1 METRFNRLFAAM
13 LAVGLAPAV
22 SAFDPLY
29 SEQWHLDNTGQTA
42 FAANPAVAGN
52 DLNTKL
58 TQAMGIAG
66 IGVKVAVIDSG
77 VQIDH
82 PDLAGN
88 VVTGSRNFVEDSLFP
103 SSYPVDTNGHGTAVA
118 GLISAVGNN
127 GEGGR
132 GVASRSSLV
141 GFNWL
146 ANQTLEGWLISHGMD
161 PATRDVRVFNQSY
174 GFSPINPIAF
184 DENDPQFKLEMD
196 VMQNVSETNAWGRG
210 ALFVKS
216 AGNGYRYFNTGRFFV
231 LPSDFFAGGGNQGL
245 PMHNSAQSYDNSS
258 YFNLVT
264 SALRADGTRASYS
277 SVGANVWV
285 AAPAGEYGQDF
296 PAMVTTDLMGC
307 EEGQNTSDGLG
318 INGLQGGTELDPN
331 CNYTSTMNG
340 TSSAAP
346 NTSGAIAAIMST
358 NHALSA
364 RDVRALLA
372 ETARVTDAEHPGVQ
386 LEFTNNK
393 GELVSYE
400 AISPWQ
406 KNAAGVNFHTFY
418 GFGAVDLD
426 EAMKRARMTNNVLPA
441 QIITP
446 WANNATEVSVPD
458 ASLAGGSSNIAI
470 TDDITVE
477 SVQVQLTLEHSRLP
491 DLAIELVSPSG
502 TRSVLQTPR
511 NGLVGQSLDPNIT
524 GYENQLMLSNQF
536 YGENAKGEWTL
547 RAIDTNGDEVFS
559 FITYFNSSAIY
570 DVPMANNAKQELS
583 KTGLCV
589 SLATK
594 ESIT

>member
-1 METRFNRLFAAM
+1 METRINRLFAAM
-13 LAVGLAPAV
+13 LAVGISPAV
-22 SAFDPLY
+22 SAYDPLY

-66 IGVKVAVIDSG
+66 VGVKVAVIDSG

-88 VVTGSRNFVEDSLFP
+88 VVTGSRNFVEDSPFP
-103 SSYPVDTNGHGTAVA
+103 ADYPVDANGHGTAVA

-127 GEGGR
+127 GEGVR
-132 GVASRSSLV
+132 GVASRSSLM

-146 ANQTLEGWLISHGMD
+146 ANQTLEGWLISHGAD
-161 PATRDVRVFNQSY
+161 ASTSDVRVFNQSY
-174 GFSPINPIAF
+174 GFSPITPIPF

-196 VMQNVSETNAWGRG
+196 VMKDVSESNAWGRG
-210 ALFVKS
+210 AVFVKS

-258 YFNLVT
+258 YYNLVT
-264 SALRADGTRASYS
+264 SALRADGKRASYS

-307 EEGQNTSDGLG
+307 EEGQNTSADLG
-318 INGLQGGTELDPN
+318 INGLHGGTEQDPS

-358 NHALSA
+358 NHALTA

-372 ETARVTDAEHPGVQ
+372 ETASVTDKDHPGVQ
-386 LEFTNNK
+386 LEFVNNQ

-418 GFGAVDLD
+418 GFGAVNLD

-446 WANNATEVSVPD
+446 WASNATEVSVPD
-458 ASLAGGSSNIAI
+458 ASLVGGSSAIAV

-477 SVQVQLTLEHSRLP
+477 SVQVKLTLEHSRLP

-511 NGLVGQSLDPNIT
+511 NGLVGQSLDPNVT
-524 GYENQLMLSNQF
+524 GYENQLLLSNQF
-536 YGENAKGEWTL
+536 YGEDAKGEWTL

-559 FITYFNSSAIY
+559 FIAYFNSSAIY
-570 DVPMANNAKQELS
+570 DVPMANNAKPGVIKNWS
-583 KTGLCV
+583 MRIFGH
-589 SLATK
+589 
-594 ESIT
+594 

>member
-1 METRFNRLFAAM
+1 METRINRLFAAM
-13 LAVGLAPAV
+13 LAVGISPAV
-22 SAFDPLY
+22 SAYDPLY
-29 SEQWHLDNTGQTA
+29 SEQWHLNNTGQTA

-52 DLNTKL
+52 DLNTNL

-66 IGVKVAVIDSG
+66 VGVKVAVIDSG

-88 VVTGSRNFVEDSLFP
+88 VVTGSRNFVEDSSFP
-103 SSYPVDTNGHGTAVA
+103 ADYPVDANGHGTAVA

-127 GEGGR
+127 GEGVR
-132 GVASRSSLV
+132 GVASRSSLM

-146 ANQTLEGWLISHGMD
+146 ANQTLEGWLISHGAD
-161 PATRDVRVFNQSY
+161 ASTSDVRVFNQSY
-174 GFSPINPIAF
+174 GFSPLTPIPF

-196 VMQNVSETNAWGRG
+196 VMKDVSESNAWGRG
-210 ALFVKS
+210 AIFVKS
-216 AGNGYRYFNTGRFFV
+216 AGNGYHYFNTGRFFV
-231 LPSDFFAGGGNQGL
+231 LPGDFFAGGGNKGL
-245 PMHNSAQSYDNSS
+245 PMHNSQQSYDNAS
-258 YFNLVT
+258 YYNLVT

-277 SVGANVWV
+277 SVGTNVWV

-307 EEGQNTSDGLG
+307 EEGQNTSADLG
-318 INGLQGGTELDPN
+318 INGLHGGTEQDPN

-372 ETARVTDAEHPGVQ
+372 ETASVTDKDHPGVA
-386 LEFTNNK
+386 LEFVNNQ
-393 GELVSYE
+393 GEVVSYE

-406 KNAAGVNFHTFY
+406 KNAAGVDFHSFY
-418 GFGAVDLD
+418 GFGAVNLD

-441 QIITP
+441 QVITP
-446 WANNATEVSVPD
+446 WANNSTEVSVPD
-458 ASLAGGSSNIAI
+458 ASLTGGSSAIAI
-470 TDDITVE
+470 TEDLTVE
-477 SVQVQLTLEHSRLP
+477 SVQVKLTLEHSRLP
-491 DLAIELVSPSG
+491 DLAIELISPAG

-511 NGLVGQSLDPNIT
+511 NGLVGQSLDPT
-524 GYENQLMLSNQF
+524 VAGYENQLMLSNQF

-559 FITYFNSSAIY
+559 FIAYFNSSAIY
-570 DVPMANNAKQELS
+570 DVPMANNAQPGVIKNWS
-583 KTGLCV
+583 MRIFGH
-589 SLATK
+589 
-594 ESIT
+594 

>member
-1 METRFNRLFAAM
+1 METRINRLFAAM
-13 LAVGLAPAV
+13 LAVGISPAV
-22 SAFDPLY
+22 SAYDPLY

-66 IGVKVAVIDSG
+66 VGVKVAVIDSG

-88 VVTGSRNFVEDSLFP
+88 VVTGSRNFVEDSPFP
-103 SSYPVDTNGHGTAVA
+103 ADYPVDANGHGTAVA

-127 GEGGR
+127 GEGVR
-132 GVASRSSLV
+132 GVASRSSLM

-146 ANQTLEGWLISHGMD
+146 ANQTLEGWLISHGAD
-161 PATRDVRVFNQSY
+161 ASTSDVRVFNQSY
-174 GFSPINPIAF
+174 GFSPITPIPF

-196 VMQNVSETNAWGRG
+196 VMKDVSESNAWGRG
-210 ALFVKS
+210 AVFVKS

-258 YFNLVT
+258 YYNLVT

-307 EEGQNTSDGLG
+307 EEGQNTSADLG
-318 INGLQGGTELDPN
+318 INGLHGGTEQDPS

-358 NHALSA
+358 NHALTA

-372 ETARVTDAEHPGVQ
+372 ETASVTDKDHPGVQ
-386 LEFTNNK
+386 LEFVNNQ

-418 GFGAVDLD
+418 GFGAVNLD

-446 WANNATEVSVPD
+446 WASNATEVSVPD
-458 ASLAGGSSNIAI
+458 ASLVGGSSAIAV

-477 SVQVQLTLEHSRLP
+477 SVQVKLTLEHSRLP
-491 DLAIELVSPSG
+491 DLAIELISPSG

-511 NGLVGQSLDPNIT
+511 NGLVGQSLDPNVT
-524 GYENQLMLSNQF
+524 GYENQLLLSNQF
-536 YGENAKGEWTL
+536 YGEDAKGEWTL

-559 FITYFNSSAIY
+559 FIAYFNSSAIY
-570 DVPMANNAKQELS
+570 DVPMANNAKPGVIKNWS
-583 KTGLCV
+583 MRIFGH
-589 SLATK
+589 
-594 ESIT
+594 

>member
-161 PATRDVRVFNQSY
+161 PSTRDVRVFNQSY

-318 INGLQGGTELDPN
+318 INGLHGGTELDPN

-364 RDVRALLA
+364 RDIRALLA

-426 EAMKRARMTNNVLPA
+426 EAMKHARMTNNVLPA

-477 SVQVQLTLEHSRLP
+477 SVQVKLTLEHSRLP

-559 FITYFNSSAIY
+559 FIAYFNSSAIY
-570 DVPMANNAKQELS
+570 DVPMANNAKPGVIKNWS
-583 KTGLCV
+583 MRIFGH
-589 SLATK
+589 
-594 ESIT
+594 

>member
-1 METRFNRLFAAM
+1 METRINRLFAAM
-13 LAVGLAPAV
+13 LAVGISPAV
-22 SAFDPLY
+22 SAYDPLY

-66 IGVKVAVIDSG
+66 VGVKVAVIDSG

-88 VVTGSRNFVEDSLFP
+88 VVTGSRNFVEDSPFP
-103 SSYPVDTNGHGTAVA
+103 ADYPVDANGHGTAVA

-127 GEGGR
+127 GEGVR
-132 GVASRSSLV
+132 GVASRSSLM

-146 ANQTLEGWLISHGMD
+146 ANQTLEGWLISHGAD
-161 PATRDVRVFNQSY
+161 ASTSDVRVFNQSY
-174 GFSPINPIAF
+174 GFSPIAPIPF

-196 VMQNVSETNAWGRG
+196 VMKDVSESNAWGRG
-210 ALFVKS
+210 AVFVKS

-258 YFNLVT
+258 YYNLVT

-307 EEGQNTSDGLG
+307 EEGQNTSADLG
-318 INGLQGGTELDPN
+318 INGLHGGTEQDPS

-358 NHALSA
+358 NHALTA

-372 ETARVTDAEHPGVQ
+372 ETASVTDKDHPGVQ
-386 LEFTNNK
+386 LEFVNNQ

-406 KNAAGVNFHTFY
+406 KNAAGVDFHTFY
-418 GFGAVDLD
+418 GFGAVNLD

-446 WANNATEVSVPD
+446 WASNATEVSVPD
-458 ASLAGGSSNIAI
+458 ASLVGGSSAIAV

-477 SVQVQLTLEHSRLP
+477 SVQVKLTLEHSRLP
-491 DLAIELVSPSG
+491 DLAIELISPSG

-511 NGLVGQSLDPNIT
+511 NGLVGQSLDPNVT
-524 GYENQLMLSNQF
+524 GYENQLLLSNQF
-536 YGENAKGEWTL
+536 YGEDAKGEWTL

-559 FITYFNSSAIY
+559 FIAYFNSSAIY
-570 DVPMANNAKQELS
+570 DVPMANNAKPGVIKNWS
-583 KTGLCV
+583 MRIFGH
-589 SLATK
+589 
-594 ESIT
+594 

>member
-1 METRFNRLFAAM
+1 METRINRLFAAM
-13 LAVGLAPAV
+13 LAVGISPAV
-22 SAFDPLY
+22 SAYDPLY
-29 SEQWHLDNTGQTA
+29 SEQWHLNNTGQTA

-52 DLNTKL
+52 DLNTNL

-66 IGVKVAVIDSG
+66 VGVKVAVIDSG

-88 VVTGSRNFVEDSLFP
+88 VVTGSRNFVEDSSFP
-103 SSYPVDTNGHGTAVA
+103 ADYPVDANGHGTAVA

-127 GEGGR
+127 GEGVR
-132 GVASRSSLV
+132 GVASRSSLM

-146 ANQTLEGWLISHGMD
+146 ANQTLEGWLISHGAD
-161 PATRDVRVFNQSY
+161 ASTSDVRVFNQSY
-174 GFSPINPIAF
+174 GFSPLTPIPF

-196 VMQNVSETNAWGRG
+196 VMKDVSESNAWGRG
-210 ALFVKS
+210 AVFVKS

-231 LPSDFFAGGGNQGL
+231 LPGDFFAGGGNKGL
-245 PMHNSAQSYDNSS
+245 PMHNSQQSYDNAS
-258 YFNLVT
+258 YYNLVT

-277 SVGANVWV
+277 SVGTNVWV

-307 EEGQNTSDGLG
+307 EEGQNTSADLG
-318 INGLQGGTELDPN
+318 INGLHGGTEQDPN

-372 ETARVTDAEHPGVQ
+372 ETASVTDKDHPGVA
-386 LEFTNNK
+386 LEFVNNQ
-393 GELVSYE
+393 GEVVSYE

-406 KNAAGVNFHTFY
+406 KNAAGVDFHSFY
-418 GFGAVDLD
+418 GFGAVNLD

-441 QIITP
+441 QVITP

-458 ASLAGGSSNIAI
+458 ASLTGGSSAVAI
-470 TDDITVE
+470 TEDLTVE
-477 SVQVQLTLEHSRLP
+477 SVQVKLTLEHSRLP
-491 DLAIELVSPSG
+491 DLAIELISPAG

-511 NGLVGQSLDPNIT
+511 NGLVGQSLDPT
-524 GYENQLMLSNQF
+524 VAGYENQLMLSNQF

-559 FITYFNSSAIY
+559 FIAYFNSSAIY
-570 DVPMANNAKQELS
+570 DVPMANNAQPGVIKNWS
-583 KTGLCV
+583 MRIFGH
-589 SLATK
+589 
-594 ESIT
+594 

>member
-1 METRFNRLFAAM
+1 METRINRLFAAM
-13 LAVGLAPAV
+13 LAVGISPAV
-22 SAFDPLY
+22 SAYDPLY
-29 SEQWHLDNTGQTA
+29 SEQWHLNNTGQTA

-66 IGVKVAVIDSG
+66 VGVKVAVIDSG

-88 VVTGSRNFVEDSLFP
+88 VVTGSRNFVEDSSFP
-103 SSYPVDTNGHGTAVA
+103 ADYPVDANGHGTAVA

-127 GEGGR
+127 GEGVR
-132 GVASRSSLV
+132 GVASRSSLM

-146 ANQTLEGWLISHGMD
+146 ANQTLEGWLISHGAD
-161 PATRDVRVFNQSY
+161 ASTSDVRVFNQSY
-174 GFSPINPIAF
+174 GFSPLTPIPF
-184 DENDPQFKLEMD
+184 DESDPQFKLEID
-196 VMQNVSETNAWGRG
+196 VMKDVSESNAWGRG
-210 ALFVKS
+210 AVFVKS

-231 LPSDFFAGGGNQGL
+231 LPGDFFAGGGNKGL
-245 PMHNSAQSYDNSS
+245 PMHNSQQSYDNAS
-258 YFNLVT
+258 YYNLVT

-277 SVGANVWV
+277 SVGTNVWV

-307 EEGQNTSDGLG
+307 EEGQNTSADLG
-318 INGLQGGTELDPN
+318 INGLHGGTEQDPN

-372 ETARVTDAEHPGVQ
+372 ETASVTDKDHPGVA
-386 LEFTNNK
+386 LEFVNNQ
-393 GELVSYE
+393 GEVVSYE

-406 KNAAGVNFHTFY
+406 KNAAGVDFHSFY
-418 GFGAVDLD
+418 GFGAVNLD

-441 QIITP
+441 QVITP

-458 ASLAGGSSNIAI
+458 ASLTGGSSAIAI
-470 TDDITVE
+470 TEDVTVE
-477 SVQVQLTLEHSRLP
+477 SVQVKLTLEHSRLP
-491 DLAIELVSPSG
+491 DLAIELISPSG

-511 NGLVGQSLDPNIT
+511 NGLVGQSLDPT
-524 GYENQLMLSNQF
+524 VAGYENQLMLSNQF

-559 FITYFNSSAIY
+559 FIAYFNSSAIY
-570 DVPMANNAKQELS
+570 DVPMANNAQPGVIKNWS
-583 KTGLCV
+583 MRIFGH
-589 SLATK
+589 
-594 ESIT
+594 

>member
-264 SALRADGTRASYS
+264 SALRAEGTRASVS
-277 SVGANVWV
+277 SVGATVWV
-285 AAPAGEYGQDF
+285 AATAGEYGQDL

-318 INGLQGGTELDPN
+318 INGLHGGTELDPN

-364 RDVRALLA
+364 RDIRALLA

-470 TDDITVE
+470 TDDITIE

-559 FITYFNSSAIY
+559 FIAYFNSSAIY
-570 DVPMANNAKQELS
+570 DVPMANNAKPGVIKNWS
-583 KTGLCV
+583 MRIFGH
-589 SLATK
+589 
-594 ESIT
+594 

>member
-88 VVTGSRNFVEDSLFP
+88 VVTGSRNFVQDSLFP

-161 PATRDVRVFNQSY
+161 PATRDVQVFNQSY

-318 INGLQGGTELDPN
+318 INGLHGGTELDPN

-372 ETARVTDAEHPGVQ
+372 ETARVTDAKHPGVQ
-386 LEFTNNK
+386 LEFTNDK

-559 FITYFNSSAIY
+559 FIAYFNSSAIY
-570 DVPMANNAKQELS
+570 DVPMANNAKPGVIKNWS
-583 KTGLCV
+583 MRIFGH
-589 SLATK
+589 
-594 ESIT
+594 

>member
-1 METRFNRLFAAM
+1 METRINRLFAAM
-13 LAVGLAPAV
+13 LAVGISPAV
-22 SAFDPLY
+22 SAYDPLY

-42 FAANPAVAGN
+42 FAANPAVEGN

-66 IGVKVAVIDSG
+66 VGVKVAVIDSG

-88 VVTGSRNFVEDSLFP
+88 VVTGSRNFVEDSPFP
-103 SSYPVDTNGHGTAVA
+103 ADYPVDANGHGTAVA

-127 GEGGR
+127 GEGVR
-132 GVASRSSLV
+132 GVASRSSLM

-146 ANQTLEGWLISHGMD
+146 ANQTLEGWLISHGAD
-161 PATRDVRVFNQSY
+161 ASTSDVRVFNQSY
-174 GFSPINPIAF
+174 GFSPITPIPF

-196 VMQNVSETNAWGRG
+196 VMKDVSESNAWGRG
-210 ALFVKS
+210 AVFVKS

-258 YFNLVT
+258 YYNLVT

-307 EEGQNTSDGLG
+307 EEGQNTSADLG
-318 INGLQGGTELDPN
+318 INGLHGGTEQDPS

-358 NHALSA
+358 NHALTA

-372 ETARVTDAEHPGVQ
+372 ETASVTDKDHSGVQ
-386 LEFTNNK
+386 LEFVNNQ

-406 KNAAGVNFHTFY
+406 KNAAGVDFHTFY
-418 GFGAVDLD
+418 GFGAVNLD

-446 WANNATEVSVPD
+446 WASNATEVSVPD
-458 ASLAGGSSNIAI
+458 ASLVGGSSAIAV

-477 SVQVQLTLEHSRLP
+477 SVQVKLTLEHSRLP
-491 DLAIELVSPSG
+491 DLAIELISPSG

-511 NGLVGQSLDPNIT
+511 NGLVGQSLDPNVT
-524 GYENQLMLSNQF
+524 GYENQLLLSNQF
-536 YGENAKGEWTL
+536 YGEDAKGEWTL

-559 FITYFNSSAIY
+559 FIAYFNSSAIY
-570 DVPMANNAKQELS
+570 DVPMANNAKPGVIKNWS
-583 KTGLCV
+583 MRIFGH
-589 SLATK
+589 
-594 ESIT
+594 

>member
-1 METRFNRLFAAM
+1 METRINRLFAAM
-13 LAVGLAPAV
+13 LAVGISPAV
-22 SAFDPLY
+22 SAYDPLY

-66 IGVKVAVIDSG
+66 VGVKVAVIDSG

-88 VVTGSRNFVEDSLFP
+88 VVTGSRNFVEDSPFP
-103 SSYPVDTNGHGTAVA
+103 ADYPVDANGHGTAVA

-127 GEGGR
+127 GEGVR
-132 GVASRSSLV
+132 GVASRSSLM

-146 ANQTLEGWLISHGMD
+146 ANQTLEGWLISHGAD
-161 PATRDVRVFNQSY
+161 ASTSDVRVFNQSY
-174 GFSPINPIAF
+174 GFSPIYPIPF

-196 VMQNVSETNAWGRG
+196 VMKDVSEGNAWGRG
-210 ALFVKS
+210 AVFVKS

-258 YFNLVT
+258 YYNLVT

-307 EEGQNTSDGLG
+307 EAGQNTSADLG
-318 INGLQGGTELDPN
+318 INGLHGGTEQDPS

-358 NHALSA
+358 NHALTA

-372 ETARVTDAEHPGVQ
+372 ETASVTDKDHPGVQ
-386 LEFTNNK
+386 LEFVNNQ

-406 KNAAGVNFHTFY
+406 KNAAGVDFHTFY
-418 GFGAVDLD
+418 GFGAVNLD

-446 WANNATEVSVPD
+446 WASNATEVSVPD
-458 ASLAGGSSNIAI
+458 ASLVGGSSAIAV

-477 SVQVQLTLEHSRLP
+477 SVQVKLTLEHSRLP

-511 NGLVGQSLDPNIT
+511 NGLVGQSLDPNVT
-524 GYENQLMLSNQF
+524 GYENQLLLSNQF
-536 YGENAKGEWTL
+536 YGEDAKGEWTL

-559 FITYFNSSAIY
+559 FIAYFNSSAIY
-570 DVPMANNAKQELS
+570 DVPMANNAKPGVIKNWS
-583 KTGLCV
+583 MRIFGH
-589 SLATK
+589 
-594 ESIT
+594 

>member
-1 METRFNRLFAAM
+1 METRINRLFAAM
-13 LAVGLAPAV
+13 LAVGISPAV
-22 SAFDPLY
+22 SAYDPLY
-29 SEQWHLDNTGQTA
+29 SEQWHLNNTGQTA

-52 DLNTKL
+52 DLNTNL

-66 IGVKVAVIDSG
+66 VGVKVAVIDSG

-88 VVTGSRNFVEDSLFP
+88 VVTGSRNFVEDSSFP
-103 SSYPVDTNGHGTAVA
+103 ADYPVDANGHGTAVA

-127 GEGGR
+127 GEGVR
-132 GVASRSSLV
+132 GVASRSSLM

-146 ANQTLEGWLISHGMD
+146 ANQTLEGWLISHGAD
-161 PATRDVRVFNQSY
+161 ASTSDVRVFNQSY
-174 GFSPINPIAF
+174 GFSPLTPIPF

-196 VMQNVSETNAWGRG
+196 VMKDVSESNAWGRG
-210 ALFVKS
+210 AVFVKS

-231 LPSDFFAGGGNQGL
+231 LPGDFFAGGGNKGL
-245 PMHNSAQSYDNSS
+245 PMHNSQQSYDNAS
-258 YFNLVT
+258 YYNLVT

-277 SVGANVWV
+277 SVGTNVWV

-307 EEGQNTSDGLG
+307 EEGQNTSADLG
-318 INGLQGGTELDPN
+318 INGLHGGTEQDPN

-372 ETARVTDAEHPGVQ
+372 ETASVTDKDHPGVA
-386 LEFTNNK
+386 LEFVNNQ
-393 GELVSYE
+393 GEVVSYE

-406 KNAAGVNFHTFY
+406 KNAAGVDFHSFY
-418 GFGAVDLD
+418 GFGAVNLD

-441 QIITP
+441 QVITP

-458 ASLAGGSSNIAI
+458 ASLTGGSSAIAI
-470 TDDITVE
+470 TEDLTVE
-477 SVQVQLTLEHSRLP
+477 SVQVKLTLEHSRLP
-491 DLAIELVSPSG
+491 DLAIELISPSG

-511 NGLVGQSLDPNIT
+511 NGLVGQSLDPT
-524 GYENQLMLSNQF
+524 VAGYENQLMLSNQF

-559 FITYFNSSAIY
+559 FIAYFNSSAIY
-570 DVPMANNAKQELS
+570 DVPMANNAQPGVIKNWS
-583 KTGLCV
+583 MRIFGH
-589 SLATK
+589 
-594 ESIT
+594 

>member
-1 METRFNRLFAAM
+1 METRINRLFAAM
-13 LAVGLAPAV
+13 LAVGISPAV
-22 SAFDPLY
+22 SAYDPLY

-66 IGVKVAVIDSG
+66 VGVKVAVIDSG

-88 VVTGSRNFVEDSLFP
+88 VVTGSRNFVEDSPFP
-103 SSYPVDTNGHGTAVA
+103 ADYPVDANGHGTAVA

-127 GEGGR
+127 GEGVR
-132 GVASRSSLV
+132 GVASRSSLM

-146 ANQTLEGWLISHGMD
+146 ANQTLEGWLISHGAD
-161 PATRDVRVFNQSY
+161 ASTSDVRVFNQSY
-174 GFSPINPIAF
+174 GFSPITPIPF

-196 VMQNVSETNAWGRG
+196 VMKDVSESNAWGRG
-210 ALFVKS
+210 AVFVKS

-258 YFNLVT
+258 YYNLVT

-307 EEGQNTSDGLG
+307 EEGQNTSADLG
-318 INGLQGGTELDPN
+318 INGLHGGTEQDPN

-358 NHALSA
+358 NHALTA

-372 ETARVTDAEHPGVQ
+372 ETASVTDKDHPGVQ
-386 LEFTNNK
+386 LQFVNNQ

-406 KNAAGVNFHTFY
+406 KNAAGVDFHTFY
-418 GFGAVDLD
+418 GFGAVNLD
-426 EAMKRARMTNNVLPA
+426 EAMQRARMTNNVLPA

-446 WANNATEVSVPD
+446 WASNATEVSVPD
-458 ASLAGGSSNIAI
+458 ASLVGGSSAIAV

-477 SVQVQLTLEHSRLP
+477 SVQVKLTLEHSRLP
-491 DLAIELVSPSG
+491 DLAIELISPSG

-511 NGLVGQSLDPNIT
+511 NGLVGQSLDPNVT
-524 GYENQLMLSNQF
+524 GYENQLLLSNQF
-536 YGENAKGEWTL
+536 YGEDAKGEWTL

-559 FITYFNSSAIY
+559 FIAYFNSSAIY
-570 DVPMANNAKQELS
+570 DVPMANNAKPGVIKNWS
-583 KTGLCV
+583 MRIFGH
-589 SLATK
+589 
-594 ESIT
+594 

>member
-1 METRFNRLFAAM
+1 METRINRLFAAM
-13 LAVGLAPAV
+13 LAVGISPAV
-22 SAFDPLY
+22 SAYDPLY

-66 IGVKVAVIDSG
+66 VGVKVAVIDSG

-88 VVTGSRNFVEDSLFP
+88 VVTGSRNFVEDSPFP
-103 SSYPVDTNGHGTAVA
+103 ADYPVDANGHGTAVA

-127 GEGGR
+127 GEGVR
-132 GVASRSSLV
+132 GVASRSSLM

-146 ANQTLEGWLISHGMD
+146 ANQTLEGWLISHGAD
-161 PATRDVRVFNQSY
+161 ASTSDVRVFNQSY
-174 GFSPINPIAF
+174 GFSPITPIPF

-196 VMQNVSETNAWGRG
+196 VMKDVSESNAWGRG
-210 ALFVKS
+210 AVFVKS

-231 LPSDFFAGGGNQGL
+231 LPNDFFAGGGNQGL

-258 YFNLVT
+258 YYNLVT

-307 EEGQNTSDGLG
+307 EEGQNTSADLG
-318 INGLQGGTELDPN
+318 INGLHGGTEQDPS

-358 NHALSA
+358 NHALTA

-372 ETARVTDAEHPGVQ
+372 ETASVTDKDHPGVQ
-386 LEFTNNK
+386 LEFVNNQ

-406 KNAAGVNFHTFY
+406 KNAAGVDFHTFY
-418 GFGAVDLD
+418 GFGAVNLD

-446 WANNATEVSVPD
+446 WASNATEVSVPD
-458 ASLAGGSSNIAI
+458 ASLVGGSSAIAV

-477 SVQVQLTLEHSRLP
+477 SVQVKLTLEHSRLP

-511 NGLVGQSLDPNIT
+511 NGLVGQSLDPNVT
-524 GYENQLMLSNQF
+524 GYENQLLLSNQF
-536 YGENAKGEWTL
+536 YGEDAKGEWTL

-559 FITYFNSSAIY
+559 FIAYFNSSAIY
-570 DVPMANNAKQELS
+570 DVPMANNAKPGVIKNWS
-583 KTGLCV
+583 MRIFGH
-589 SLATK
+589 
-594 ESIT
+594 

>member
-1 METRFNRLFAAM
+1 METRINRLFAAM
-13 LAVGLAPAV
+13 LAVGISPAV
-22 SAFDPLY
+22 SAYDPLY

-66 IGVKVAVIDSG
+66 VGVKVAVIDSG

-88 VVTGSRNFVEDSLFP
+88 VVTGSRNFVEDSPFP
-103 SSYPVDTNGHGTAVA
+103 ADYPVDANGHGTAVA

-127 GEGGR
+127 GEGVR
-132 GVASRSSLV
+132 GVASRSSLM

-146 ANQTLEGWLISHGMD
+146 ANQTLEGWLISHGAD
-161 PATRDVRVFNQSY
+161 ASTSDVRVFNQSY
-174 GFSPINPIAF
+174 GFSPITPIPF

-196 VMQNVSETNAWGRG
+196 VMKDVSESNAWGRG
-210 ALFVKS
+210 AVFVKS

-258 YFNLVT
+258 YYNLVT

-307 EEGQNTSDGLG
+307 EEGQNTSADLG
-318 INGLQGGTELDPN
+318 INGLHGGTEQDPS

-358 NHALSA
+358 NHALTA

-372 ETARVTDAEHPGVQ
+372 ETASVTDKDHPGVQ
-386 LEFTNNK
+386 LEFVNK
-393 GELVSYE
+393 QGELVSYE

-406 KNAAGVNFHTFY
+406 KNAAGVDFHTFY
-418 GFGAVDLD
+418 GFGAVNLD

-446 WANNATEVSVPD
+446 WASNATEVSVPD
-458 ASLAGGSSNIAI
+458 ASLVGGSSAIAV

-477 SVQVQLTLEHSRLP
+477 SVQVKLTLEHSRLP

-511 NGLVGQSLDPNIT
+511 NGLVGQSLDPNVT
-524 GYENQLMLSNQF
+524 GYENQLLLSNQF
-536 YGENAKGEWTL
+536 YGEDAKGEWTL

-559 FITYFNSSAIY
+559 FIAYFNSSAIY
-570 DVPMANNAKQELS
+570 DVPMANNAKPGVIKNWS
-583 KTGLCV
+583 MRIFGH
-589 SLATK
+589 
-594 ESIT
+594 

>member
-1 METRFNRLFAAM
+1 METRINRLFAAM
-13 LAVGLAPAV
+13 LAVGISPAV
-22 SAFDPLY
+22 SAYDPLY

-66 IGVKVAVIDSG
+66 VGVKVAVIDSG

-88 VVTGSRNFVEDSLFP
+88 VVTGSRNFVEDSPFP
-103 SSYPVDTNGHGTAVA
+103 ADYPVDANGHGTAVA

-127 GEGGR
+127 GEGVR
-132 GVASRSSLV
+132 GVASRSSLM

-146 ANQTLEGWLISHGMD
+146 ANQTLEGWLISHGAD
-161 PATRDVRVFNQSY
+161 ASTSDVRVFNQSY
-174 GFSPINPIAF
+174 GFSPITPIPF

-196 VMQNVSETNAWGRG
+196 VMKDVSESNAWGRG
-210 ALFVKS
+210 AVFVKS

-231 LPSDFFAGGGNQGL
+231 LPSDFFAGGSNQGL

-258 YFNLVT
+258 YYNLVT

-307 EEGQNTSDGLG
+307 EEGQNTSADLG
-318 INGLQGGTELDPN
+318 INGLHGGTEQDPS

-358 NHALSA
+358 NHALAA

-372 ETARVTDAEHPGVQ
+372 ETASVTDKDHPGVQ
-386 LEFTNNK
+386 LEFVNNQ

-406 KNAAGVNFHTFY
+406 KNAAGVDFHTFY
-418 GFGAVDLD
+418 GFGAVNLD

-446 WANNATEVSVPD
+446 WASNATEVSVPD
-458 ASLAGGSSNIAI
+458 ASLVGGSSAIAV

-477 SVQVQLTLEHSRLP
+477 SVQVKLTLEHSRLP
-491 DLAIELVSPSG
+491 DLAIELISPSG

-511 NGLVGQSLDPNIT
+511 NGLVGQSLDPNVT
-524 GYENQLMLSNQF
+524 GYENQLLLSNQF
-536 YGENAKGEWTL
+536 YGEDAKGEWTL

-559 FITYFNSSAIY
+559 FIAYFNSSAIY
-570 DVPMANNAKQELS
+570 DVPMANNAKPGVIKNWS
-583 KTGLCV
+583 MRIFGH
-589 SLATK
+589 
-594 ESIT
+594 

>member
-1 METRFNRLFAAM
+1 METRINRLFAAM
-13 LAVGLAPAV
+13 LAVGISPAV
-22 SAFDPLY
+22 SAYDPLY

-66 IGVKVAVIDSG
+66 VGVKVAVIDSG

-88 VVTGSRNFVEDSLFP
+88 VVTGSRNFVEDSPFP
-103 SSYPVDTNGHGTAVA
+103 ADYPVDANGHGTAVA

-127 GEGGR
+127 GEGVR
-132 GVASRSSLV
+132 GVASRSSLM

-146 ANQTLEGWLISHGMD
+146 ANQTLEGWLISHGAD
-161 PATRDVRVFNQSY
+161 ASTSDVRVFNQSY
-174 GFSPINPIAF
+174 GFSPITPIPF

-196 VMQNVSETNAWGRG
+196 VMKDVSESNAWGRG
-210 ALFVKS
+210 AVFVKS

-258 YFNLVT
+258 YYNLVT

-307 EEGQNTSDGLG
+307 EEGQNTSADLG
-318 INGLQGGTELDPN
+318 INGLHGGTEQDPS

-358 NHALSA
+358 NHALTA

-372 ETARVTDAEHPGVQ
+372 ETASVTDKDHPGVQ
-386 LEFTNNK
+386 LEFVNNQ

-406 KNAAGVNFHTFY
+406 KNAAGVDFHTFY
-418 GFGAVDLD
+418 GFGAVNLD

-446 WANNATEVSVPD
+446 WASNATEVSVPD
-458 ASLAGGSSNIAI
+458 ASLVGGSSAIAV

-477 SVQVQLTLEHSRLP
+477 SVQVKLTLEHSRLP

-511 NGLVGQSLDPNIT
+511 NGLVGQSLDPNVA
-524 GYENQLMLSNQF
+524 GYENQLLLSNQF
-536 YGENAKGEWTL
+536 YGEDAKGEWTL

-559 FITYFNSSAIY
+559 FIAYFNSSAIY
-570 DVPMANNAKQELS
+570 DVPMANNAKPGVIKNWS
-583 KTGLCV
+583 MRIFGH
-589 SLATK
+589 
-594 ESIT
+594 

>member
-1 METRFNRLFAAM
+1 METRINRLFAAM
-13 LAVGLAPAV
+13 LAVGLSPAV
-22 SAFDPLY
+22 SAYDPLY

-66 IGVKVAVIDSG
+66 VGVKVAVIDSG

-88 VVTGSRNFVEDSLFP
+88 VVTGSRNFVEGSSFP
-103 SSYPVDTNGHGTAVA
+103 ADYPVDTNGHGTAVA

-127 GEGGR
+127 GEGVR
-132 GVASRSSLV
+132 GVASRSSLM

-146 ANQTLEGWLISHGMD
+146 ANQTLEGWLISHGVD
-161 PATRDVRVFNQSY
+161 AATSDVRVFNQSY
-174 GFSPINPIAF
+174 GFSPINPIPF

-196 VMQNVSETNAWGRG
+196 VMKDVSEGNAWGRG
-210 ALFVKS
+210 AVFVKS

-231 LPSDFFAGGGNQGL
+231 LPSDFFAGGGNKGL
-245 PMHNSAQSYDNSS
+245 PMHNSAQSYDNAS
-258 YFNLVT
+258 YYNLVT

-296 PAMVTTDLMGC
+296 PAMVTTDLVGC
-307 EEGQNTSDGLG
+307 EEGQNTSADLG
-318 INGLQGGTELDPN
+318 INGLHGGTEQDPN

-358 NHALSA
+358 NHALTA

-372 ETARVTDAEHPGVQ
+372 ETASVTDKDHPGVQ
-386 LEFTNNK
+386 LEFVNSQ
-393 GELVSYE
+393 GDLVSYE

-406 KNAAGVNFHTFY
+406 KNAAGVDFHTFY
-418 GFGAVDLD
+418 GFGAVNLD

-441 QIITP
+441 QVITP
-446 WANNATEVSVPD
+446 WASNSTEVIVPD
-458 ASLAGGSSNIAI
+458 ANLAGGSSAIAV

-477 SVQVQLTLEHSRLP
+477 SVQVKLTLEHSRLP
-491 DLAIELVSPSG
+491 DLAIEMISPSG

-511 NGLVGQSLDPNIT
+511 NGLVGQSLDST
-524 GYENQLMLSNQF
+524 VAGYENQLMLSNQF

-559 FITYFNSSAIY
+559 FIAYFNSSAIY
-570 DVPMANNAKQELS
+570 DVPMANNAKPGVIKNWS
-583 KTGLCV
+583 MRIFGH
-589 SLATK
+589 
-594 ESIT
+594 

>member
-1 METRFNRLFAAM
+1 METRINRLFAAM
-13 LAVGLAPAV
+13 LAVGISPAV
-22 SAFDPLY
+22 SAYDPLY
-29 SEQWHLDNTGQTA
+29 SEQWHLNNTGQTA

-66 IGVKVAVIDSG
+66 VGVKVAVIDSG

-88 VVTGSRNFVEDSLFP
+88 VVTGSRNFVEDSSFP
-103 SSYPVDTNGHGTAVA
+103 ADYPVDANGHGTAVA

-127 GEGGR
+127 GEGVR
-132 GVASRSSLV
+132 GVASRSSLM

-146 ANQTLEGWLISHGMD
+146 ANQTLEGWLISHGAD
-161 PATRDVRVFNQSY
+161 ASTSDVRVFNQSY
-174 GFSPINPIAF
+174 GFSPLTPIPF
-184 DENDPQFKLEMD
+184 DENDPQFKLEID
-196 VMQNVSETNAWGRG
+196 VMKDVSESNAWGRG
-210 ALFVKS
+210 AVFVKS

-231 LPSDFFAGGGNQGL
+231 LPGDFFAGGGNKGL
-245 PMHNSAQSYDNSS
+245 PMHNSQQSYDNAS
-258 YFNLVT
+258 YYNLVT

-277 SVGANVWV
+277 SVGTNVWV

-307 EEGQNTSDGLG
+307 EEGQNTSADLG
-318 INGLQGGTELDPN
+318 INGLHGGTEQDPN

-364 RDVRALLA
+364 RDVRAILA
-372 ETARVTDAEHPGVQ
+372 ETASVTDKDHPGVA
-386 LEFTNNK
+386 LEFVNNQ
-393 GELVSYE
+393 GEVVSYE

-406 KNAAGVNFHTFY
+406 KNAAGVDFHSFY
-418 GFGAVDLD
+418 GFGAVNLD

-441 QIITP
+441 QVITP
-446 WANNATEVSVPD
+446 WANNTTEVSVPD
-458 ASLAGGSSNIAI
+458 ASLTGGSSAIAI
-470 TDDITVE
+470 TEDVTVE
-477 SVQVQLTLEHSRLP
+477 SVQVKLTLEHSRLP
-491 DLAIELVSPSG
+491 DLAIELISPSG

-511 NGLVGQSLDPNIT
+511 NGLVGQSLDPT
-524 GYENQLMLSNQF
+524 VAGYENQLMLSNQF

-559 FITYFNSSAIY
+559 FIAYFNSSAIY
-570 DVPMANNAKQELS
+570 DVPMANNAQPGVIKNWS
-583 KTGLCV
+583 MRIFGH
-589 SLATK
+589 
-594 ESIT
+594 

>member
-1 METRFNRLFAAM
+1 METRINRLFAAM
-13 LAVGLAPAV
+13 LAVGISPAV
-22 SAFDPLY
+22 SAYDPLY

-66 IGVKVAVIDSG
+66 VGVKVAVIDSG

-88 VVTGSRNFVEDSLFP
+88 VVTGSRNFVEDSPFP
-103 SSYPVDTNGHGTAVA
+103 ADYPVDANGHGTAVA

-127 GEGGR
+127 GEGVR
-132 GVASRSSLV
+132 GVASRSSLM

-146 ANQTLEGWLISHGMD
+146 ANQTLEGWLISHGAD
-161 PATRDVRVFNQSY
+161 ASTSDVRVFNQSY
-174 GFSPINPIAF
+174 GFSPITPIPF

-196 VMQNVSETNAWGRG
+196 VMKDVSESNAWGRG
-210 ALFVKS
+210 AVFVKS

-258 YFNLVT
+258 YYNLVT

-307 EEGQNTSDGLG
+307 EEGQNTSADLG
-318 INGLQGGTELDPN
+318 INGLHGGTEQDPS

-358 NHALSA
+358 NHALTA

-372 ETARVTDAEHPGVQ
+372 ETASVTDKDHPGVQ
-386 LEFTNNK
+386 LEFVNNQ
-393 GELVSYE
+393 GDLVSYE

-406 KNAAGVNFHTFY
+406 KNAAGVDFHTFY
-418 GFGAVDLD
+418 GFGAVNLD

-446 WANNATEVSVPD
+446 WASNATEVSVPD
-458 ASLAGGSSNIAI
+458 ASLVGGSSAIAV

-477 SVQVQLTLEHSRLP
+477 SVQVKLTLEHSRLP

-511 NGLVGQSLDPNIT
+511 NGLVGQSLDPNVT
-524 GYENQLMLSNQF
+524 GYENQLLLSNQF
-536 YGENAKGEWTL
+536 YGEDAKGEWTL

-559 FITYFNSSAIY
+559 FIAYFNSSAIY
-570 DVPMANNAKQELS
+570 DVPMANNAKPGVIKNWS
-583 KTGLCV
+583 MRIFGH
-589 SLATK
+589 
-594 ESIT
+594 

>member
-1 METRFNRLFAAM
+1 METRINRLFAAM
-13 LAVGLAPAV
+13 LAVGISPAV
-22 SAFDPLY
+22 SAYDPLY
-29 SEQWHLDNTGQTA
+29 SEQWHLNNTGQTA

-66 IGVKVAVIDSG
+66 VGVKVAVIDSG

-88 VVTGSRNFVEDSLFP
+88 VVTGSRNFVEDSSFP
-103 SSYPVDTNGHGTAVA
+103 ADYPVDANGHGTAVA

-127 GEGGR
+127 GEGVR
-132 GVASRSSLV
+132 GVASRSSLM

-146 ANQTLEGWLISHGMD
+146 ANQTLEGWLISHGAD
-161 PATRDVRVFNQSY
+161 ASTSDVRVFNQSY
-174 GFSPINPIAF
+174 GFSPLTPIPF
-184 DENDPQFKLEMD
+184 DENDPQFKLEID
-196 VMQNVSETNAWGRG
+196 VMKDVSESNAWGRG
-210 ALFVKS
+210 AVFVKS

-231 LPSDFFAGGGNQGL
+231 LPGDFFAGGGNKGL
-245 PMHNSAQSYDNSS
+245 PMHNSQQSYDNAS
-258 YFNLVT
+258 YYNLVT

-277 SVGANVWV
+277 SVGTNVWV

-307 EEGQNTSDGLG
+307 EEGQNTSADLG
-318 INGLQGGTELDPN
+318 INGLHGGTEQDPN

-372 ETARVTDAEHPGVQ
+372 ETASVTDKDHPGVA
-386 LEFTNNK
+386 LEFVNNQ
-393 GELVSYE
+393 GEVVSYE

-406 KNAAGVNFHTFY
+406 KNAAGVDFHSFY
-418 GFGAVDLD
+418 GFGAVNLD

-441 QIITP
+441 QVITP
-446 WANNATEVSVPD
+446 WANNATKVSVPD
-458 ASLAGGSSNIAI
+458 ASLTGGSSAIAI
-470 TDDITVE
+470 TEDVTVE
-477 SVQVQLTLEHSRLP
+477 SVQVKLTLEHSRLP
-491 DLAIELVSPSG
+491 DLAIELISPSG

-511 NGLVGQSLDPNIT
+511 NGLVGQSLDPT
-524 GYENQLMLSNQF
+524 VAGYENQLMLSNQF

-559 FITYFNSSAIY
+559 FIAYFNSSAIY
-570 DVPMANNAKQELS
+570 DVPMANNAQPGVIKNWS
-583 KTGLCV
+583 MRIFGH
-589 SLATK
+589 
-594 ESIT
+594 

>member
-307 EEGQNTSDGLG
+307 EAGQNTSDGLG
-318 INGLQGGTELDPN
+318 INGLHGGTELDPN

-559 FITYFNSSAIY
+559 FIAYFNSSAIY
-570 DVPMANNAKQELS
+570 DVPMANNAKPGVIKNWS
-583 KTGLCV
+583 MRIFGH
-589 SLATK
+589 
-594 ESIT
+594 

>member
-1 METRFNRLFAAM
+1 METRINRLFAAM
-13 LAVGLAPAV
+13 LAVGISPAV
-22 SAFDPLY
+22 SAYDPLY

-66 IGVKVAVIDSG
+66 VGVKVAVIDSG

-88 VVTGSRNFVEDSLFP
+88 VVTGSRNFVEDSPFP
-103 SSYPVDTNGHGTAVA
+103 ADYPVDANGHGTAVA

-127 GEGGR
+127 AEGVR
-132 GVASRSSLV
+132 GVASRSSLM

-146 ANQTLEGWLISHGMD
+146 ANQTLEGWLISHGAD
-161 PATRDVRVFNQSY
+161 ASTSDVRVFNQSY
-174 GFSPINPIAF
+174 GFSPITPIPF

-196 VMQNVSETNAWGRG
+196 VMKDVSESNAWGRG
-210 ALFVKS
+210 AVFVKS

-258 YFNLVT
+258 YYNLVT

-307 EEGQNTSDGLG
+307 EEGQNTSADLG
-318 INGLQGGTELDPN
+318 INGLHGGTEQDPS

-358 NHALSA
+358 NHALTA

-372 ETARVTDAEHPGVQ
+372 ETASVTDKDHPGVQ
-386 LEFTNNK
+386 LEFVNNQ

-406 KNAAGVNFHTFY
+406 KNAAGVDFHTFY
-418 GFGAVDLD
+418 GFGAVNLD

-446 WANNATEVSVPD
+446 WASNATEISVPD
-458 ASLAGGSSNIAI
+458 ASLVGGSSAIAV

-477 SVQVQLTLEHSRLP
+477 SVQVKLTLEHSRLP
-491 DLAIELVSPSG
+491 DLAIELISPSG

-511 NGLVGQSLDPNIT
+511 NGLVGQSLDPNVT
-524 GYENQLMLSNQF
+524 GYENQLLLSNQF
-536 YGENAKGEWTL
+536 YGEDAKGEWTL
-547 RAIDTNGDEVFS
+547 RAFDTNGDEVFS
-559 FITYFNSSAIY
+559 FIAYFNSSAIY
-570 DVPMANNAKQELS
+570 DVPMANNAKPGVIKNWS
-583 KTGLCV
+583 MRIFGH
-589 SLATK
+589 
-594 ESIT
+594 

>member
-161 PATRDVRVFNQSY
+161 PATRVVRVFNQSY

-318 INGLQGGTELDPN
+318 INGLHGGTELDPN

-386 LEFTNNK
+386 LEFTNDK

-559 FITYFNSSAIY
+559 FIAYFNSSAIY
-570 DVPMANNAKQELS
+570 DVPMANNAKPGVIKNWS
-583 KTGLCV
+583 MRIFGH
-589 SLATK
+589 
-594 ESIT
+594 

>member
-1 METRFNRLFAAM
+1 METRINRLFAAM
-13 LAVGLAPAV
+13 LAVGISPAV
-22 SAFDPLY
+22 SAYDPLY
-29 SEQWHLDNTGQTA
+29 SEQWHLNNTGQTA

-52 DLNTKL
+52 DLNTNL

-66 IGVKVAVIDSG
+66 VGVKVAVIDSG

-88 VVTGSRNFVEDSLFP
+88 VVTGSRNFVEDSSFP
-103 SSYPVDTNGHGTAVA
+103 ADYPVDANGHGTAVA

-127 GEGGR
+127 GEGVR
-132 GVASRSSLV
+132 GVASRSSLM

-146 ANQTLEGWLISHGMD
+146 ANQTLEGWLISHGAD
-161 PATRDVRVFNQSY
+161 ASTSDVRVFNQSY
-174 GFSPINPIAF
+174 GFSPLTPIPF

-196 VMQNVSETNAWGRG
+196 VMKDVSESNAWGRG
-210 ALFVKS
+210 AVFVKS

-231 LPSDFFAGGGNQGL
+231 LPGDFFAGGGNKGL
-245 PMHNSAQSYDNSS
+245 PMHNSQQSYDNAS
-258 YFNLVT
+258 YYNLVT

-277 SVGANVWV
+277 SVGTNVWV

-307 EEGQNTSDGLG
+307 EEGQNTSADLG
-318 INGLQGGTELDPN
+318 INGLHGGTEQDPN

-372 ETARVTDAEHPGVQ
+372 ETASVTDKDHPGVA
-386 LEFTNNK
+386 LEFVNNQ
-393 GELVSYE
+393 GEVVSYE

-406 KNAAGVNFHTFY
+406 KNAAGVDFHSFY
-418 GFGAVDLD
+418 GFGAVNLD
-426 EAMKRARMTNNVLPA
+426 EAMKRARMTNNVLPT
-441 QIITP
+441 QVITP

-458 ASLAGGSSNIAI
+458 ASLTGGSSAVAI
-470 TDDITVE
+470 TEDLTVE
-477 SVQVQLTLEHSRLP
+477 SVQVKLTLEHSRLP
-491 DLAIELVSPSG
+491 DLAIELISPAG

-511 NGLVGQSLDPNIT
+511 NGLVGQSLDPT
-524 GYENQLMLSNQF
+524 VAGYENQLMLSNQF

-559 FITYFNSSAIY
+559 FIAYFNSSAIY
-570 DVPMANNAKQELS
+570 DVPMANNAQPGVIKNWS
-583 KTGLCV
+583 MRIFGH
-589 SLATK
+589 
-594 ESIT
+594 

>member
-1 METRFNRLFAAM
+1 METRINRLFAAM
-13 LAVGLAPAV
+13 LAVGISPAV
-22 SAFDPLY
+22 SAYDPLY

-66 IGVKVAVIDSG
+66 VGVKVAVIDSG

-88 VVTGSRNFVEDSLFP
+88 VVTGSRNFVEDSPFP
-103 SSYPVDTNGHGTAVA
+103 ADYPVDANGHGTAVA

-127 GEGGR
+127 GEGVR
-132 GVASRSSLV
+132 GVASRSSLM

-146 ANQTLEGWLISHGMD
+146 ANQTLEGWLISHGAD
-161 PATRDVRVFNQSY
+161 ASTSDVRVFNQSY
-174 GFSPINPIAF
+174 GFSPITPIPF

-196 VMQNVSETNAWGRG
+196 VMKDVSESNAWGRG
-210 ALFVKS
+210 AVFVKS

-258 YFNLVT
+258 YYNLVT

-307 EEGQNTSDGLG
+307 EEGQNTSEDLG
-318 INGLQGGTELDPN
+318 INGLHGGTEQDPS

-358 NHALSA
+358 NHALTA

-372 ETARVTDAEHPGVQ
+372 ETASVTDKDHPGVQ
-386 LEFTNNK
+386 LEFVNNQ

-400 AISPWQ
+400 AISPWK
-406 KNAAGVNFHTFY
+406 KNAAGVDFHTFY
-418 GFGAVDLD
+418 GFGAVNLD

-446 WANNATEVSVPD
+446 WASNATEVSVPD
-458 ASLAGGSSNIAI
+458 ASLVGGSSAIAV

-477 SVQVQLTLEHSRLP
+477 SVQVKLTLEHSRLP

-511 NGLVGQSLDPNIT
+511 NGLVGQSLDPNVT
-524 GYENQLMLSNQF
+524 GYENQLLLSNQF
-536 YGENAKGEWTL
+536 YGEDAKGEWTL

-559 FITYFNSSAIY
+559 FIAYFNSSAIY
-570 DVPMANNAKQELS
+570 DVPMANNAKPGVIKNWS
-583 KTGLCV
+583 MRIFGH
-589 SLATK
+589 
-594 ESIT
+594 

>member
-1 METRFNRLFAAM
+1 METRINRLFAAM
-13 LAVGLAPAV
+13 LAVGISPAV
-22 SAFDPLY
+22 SAYDPLY
-29 SEQWHLDNTGQTA
+29 SEQWHLNNTGQTA

-52 DLNTKL
+52 DLNTNL

-66 IGVKVAVIDSG
+66 VGVKVAVIDSG

-88 VVTGSRNFVEDSLFP
+88 VVTGSRNFVEDSSFP
-103 SSYPVDTNGHGTAVA
+103 ADYPVDANGHGTAVA

-127 GEGGR
+127 GEGVR
-132 GVASRSSLV
+132 GVASRSSLM

-146 ANQTLEGWLISHGMD
+146 ANQTLEGWLISHGAD
-161 PATRDVRVFNQSY
+161 ASTSDVRVFNQSY
-174 GFSPINPIAF
+174 GFSPLTPIPF

-196 VMQNVSETNAWGRG
+196 VMKDVSESNAWGRG
-210 ALFVKS
+210 AVFVKS

-231 LPSDFFAGGGNQGL
+231 LPGDFFAGGGNKGL
-245 PMHNSAQSYDNSS
+245 PMHNSQQSYDNAS
-258 YFNLVT
+258 YYNLVT

-277 SVGANVWV
+277 SVGTNVWV

-307 EEGQNTSDGLG
+307 EEGQNTSADLG
-318 INGLQGGTELDPN
+318 INGLHGGTEQDPN

-372 ETARVTDAEHPGVQ
+372 ETASVTDKDHPGVA
-386 LEFTNNK
+386 LEFVNNQ
-393 GELVSYE
+393 GEVVSYE

-406 KNAAGVNFHTFY
+406 RNAAGVDFHSFY
-418 GFGAVDLD
+418 GFGAVNLD

-441 QIITP
+441 QVITP

-458 ASLAGGSSNIAI
+458 ASLTGGSSAVAI
-470 TDDITVE
+470 TEDLTVE
-477 SVQVQLTLEHSRLP
+477 SVQVKLTLEHSRLP
-491 DLAIELVSPSG
+491 DLAIELISPAG

-511 NGLVGQSLDPNIT
+511 NGLVGQSLDPT
-524 GYENQLMLSNQF
+524 VAGYENQLMLSNQF

-559 FITYFNSSAIY
+559 FIAYFNSSAIY
-570 DVPMANNAKQELS
+570 DVPMANNAQPGVIKNWS
-583 KTGLCV
+583 MRIFGH
-589 SLATK
+589 
-594 ESIT
+594 

>member
-1 METRFNRLFAAM
+1 METRINRLFAAM
-13 LAVGLAPAV
+13 LAVGISPAV
-22 SAFDPLY
+22 SAYDPLY
-29 SEQWHLDNTGQTA
+29 SEQWHLNNTGQTA

-52 DLNTKL
+52 DLNTNL

-66 IGVKVAVIDSG
+66 VGVKVAVIDSG

-88 VVTGSRNFVEDSLFP
+88 VVTGSRNFVEDSSFP
-103 SSYPVDTNGHGTAVA
+103 ADYPVDANGHGTAVA

-127 GEGGR
+127 GEGVR
-132 GVASRSSLV
+132 GVASRSSLM

-146 ANQTLEGWLISHGMD
+146 ANQTLEGWLISHGAD
-161 PATRDVRVFNQSY
+161 ASTSDVRVFNQSY
-174 GFSPINPIAF
+174 GFSPLTPIPF

-196 VMQNVSETNAWGRG
+196 VMKDVSESNAWGRG
-210 ALFVKS
+210 AVFVKS

-231 LPSDFFAGGGNQGL
+231 LPGDFFAGGGNKGL
-245 PMHNSAQSYDNSS
+245 PMHNSQQSYDNAS
-258 YFNLVT
+258 YYNLVT

-277 SVGANVWV
+277 SVGTNVWV

-307 EEGQNTSDGLG
+307 EEGQNTSADLG
-318 INGLQGGTELDPN
+318 INGLHGGTEQDPN

-372 ETARVTDAEHPGVQ
+372 ETASVTDKDHPGVA
-386 LEFTNNK
+386 LEFVNNQ
-393 GELVSYE
+393 GEVVSYE

-406 KNAAGVNFHTFY
+406 KNAAGVDFHSFY
-418 GFGAVDLD
+418 GFGAVNLD

-441 QIITP
+441 QVITP

-458 ASLAGGSSNIAI
+458 ASLTGGSSAIAI
-470 TDDITVE
+470 TEDLTVE
-477 SVQVQLTLEHSRLP
+477 SVQVKLTLEHSRLP
-491 DLAIELVSPSG
+491 DLAIELISPAG

-511 NGLVGQSLDPNIT
+511 NGLVGQSLDPT
-524 GYENQLMLSNQF
+524 VAGYENQLMLSNQF

-559 FITYFNSSAIY
+559 FIAYFNSSAIY
-570 DVPMANNAKQELS
+570 DVPMTNNAQPGVIKNWS
-583 KTGLCV
+583 MRIFGH
-589 SLATK
+589 
-594 ESIT
+594 

>member
-1 METRFNRLFAAM
+1 METRINRLFAAM
-13 LAVGLAPAV
+13 LAVGISPAV
-22 SAFDPLY
+22 SAYDPLY

-66 IGVKVAVIDSG
+66 VGVKVAVIDSG

-88 VVTGSRNFVEDSLFP
+88 VVTGSRNFVEDSPFP
-103 SSYPVDTNGHGTAVA
+103 ADYPVDANGHGTAVA

-127 GEGGR
+127 GEGVR
-132 GVASRSSLV
+132 GVASRSSLM

-146 ANQTLEGWLISHGMD
+146 ANQTLEGWLISHGAD
-161 PATRDVRVFNQSY
+161 ASTSDVRVFNQSY
-174 GFSPINPIAF
+174 GFSPITPIPF

-196 VMQNVSETNAWGRG
+196 VMKDVSESNAWGRG
-210 ALFVKS
+210 AVFVKS

-258 YFNLVT
+258 YYNLVT

-307 EEGQNTSDGLG
+307 EEGQNTSADLG
-318 INGLQGGTELDPN
+318 INGLHGGTEQDPS

-358 NHALSA
+358 NHALTA

-372 ETARVTDAEHPGVQ
+372 ETASVTDKDHPGVQ
-386 LEFTNNK
+386 LEFVNNQ

-406 KNAAGVNFHTFY
+406 KNAAGVDFHTFY
-418 GFGAVDLD
+418 GFGAVNLD

-446 WANNATEVSVPD
+446 WASNVTEVSVPD
-458 ASLAGGSSNIAI
+458 ASLVGGSSAIAV

-477 SVQVQLTLEHSRLP
+477 SVQVKLTLEHSRLP
-491 DLAIELVSPSG
+491 DLAIELISPSG

-511 NGLVGQSLDPNIT
+511 NGLVGQSLDPNVT
-524 GYENQLMLSNQF
+524 GYENQLLLSNQF
-536 YGENAKGEWTL
+536 YGEDAKGEWTL

-559 FITYFNSSAIY
+559 FIAYFNSSAIY
-570 DVPMANNAKQELS
+570 DVPMANNAKPGVIKNWS
-583 KTGLCV
+583 MRIFGH
-589 SLATK
+589 
-594 ESIT
+594 

>member
-161 PATRDVRVFNQSY
+161 SATRDVRVFNQSY

-318 INGLQGGTELDPN
+318 INGLHGGTELDPN

-458 ASLAGGSSNIAI
+458 ASLAGGSSNIGI

-559 FITYFNSSAIY
+559 FIAYFNSSAIY
-570 DVPMANNAKQELS
+570 DVPMANNAKPGVIKNWS
-583 KTGLCV
+583 MRIFGH
-589 SLATK
+589 
-594 ESIT
+594 

>member
-1 METRFNRLFAAM
+1 METRINRLFAAM
-13 LAVGLAPAV
+13 LAIGLSPAV
-22 SAFDPLY
+22 SAYDPLY
-29 SEQWHLDNTGQTA
+29 SEQWHLNNIGQTA
-42 FAANPAVAGN
+42 FAANPGLAGN
-52 DLNTKL
+52 DLNTQL

-66 IGVKVAVIDSG
+66 VGIKVAVIDSG

-88 VVTGSRNFVEDSLFP
+88 VVPGSRNFIEDSPFP
-103 SSYPVDTNGHGTAVA
+103 DHYPVDTNGHGTAVA

-132 GVASRSSLV
+132 GVASRSSLM

-146 ANQTLEGWLISHGMD
+146 SNQTLEGWLISHGAD
-161 PATRDVRVFNQSY
+161 PSTNDVRVFNQSY
-174 GFSPINPIAF
+174 GFSPINPISF
-184 DENDPQFKLEMD
+184 DETDPQFKLEMD
-196 VMQNVSETNAWGRG
+196 VMKNVSEGNAWGRG

-216 AGNGYRYFNTGRFFV
+216 AGNGYRYFNTGRYFV
-231 LPSDFFAGGGNQGL
+231 LPGDFFAGGANKGL

-258 YFNLVT
+258 YYNLVT

-277 SVGANVWV
+277 SVGSNVWV

-307 EEGQNTSDGLG
+307 DEGQNTSSGLG
-318 INGLQGGTELDPN
+318 INGLHGGTEQDPN

-346 NTSGAIAAIMST
+346 NTSGTIAAIMST
-358 NHALSA
+358 NHALTA

-372 ETARVTDAEHPGVQ
+372 ETASVTDAEHPGVQ
-386 LEFTNNK
+386 LEFVNNQ

-400 AISPWQ
+400 AISPWH
-406 KNAAGVNFHTFY
+406 KNAAGVDFHAFY
-418 GFGAVDLD
+418 GFGAVNLD

-446 WANNATEVSVPD
+446 WTSNTAQVSVPD
-458 ASLAGGSSNIAI
+458 ASLEGGSSSIAL
-470 TDDITVE
+470 TDDLTVE
-477 SVQVQLTLEHSRLP
+477 SVQVKLTLEHSRLP
-491 DLAIELVSPSG
+491 DLAIELISPSG

-511 NGLVGQSLDPNIT
+511 NGLVGQSLDSSIL
-524 GYENQLMLSNQF
+524 GYEDQLMLSNQF

-559 FITYFNSSAIY
+559 FIAYFNSSAIY
-570 DVPMANNAKQELS
+570 DVPMANNAKPGVIKNWS
-583 KTGLCV
+583 MRIFGH
-589 SLATK
+589 
-594 ESIT
+594 

>member
-1 METRFNRLFAAM
+1 METRINRLFAAM
-13 LAVGLAPAV
+13 LAVGISPAV
-22 SAFDPLY
+22 SAYDPLY

-66 IGVKVAVIDSG
+66 VGVKVAVIDSG

-88 VVTGSRNFVEDSLFP
+88 VVTGSRNFVEDSPFP
-103 SSYPVDTNGHGTAVA
+103 ADYPVDANGHGTAVA

-127 GEGGR
+127 GEGVR
-132 GVASRSSLV
+132 GVASRSSLM

-146 ANQTLEGWLISHGMD
+146 ANQTLEGWLISHGAD
-161 PATRDVRVFNQSY
+161 ASTSDVRVFNQSY
-174 GFSPINPIAF
+174 GFSPITPIPF

-196 VMQNVSETNAWGRG
+196 VMKDVSESNAWGRG
-210 ALFVKS
+210 AVFVKS

-258 YFNLVT
+258 YYNLVT

-307 EEGQNTSDGLG
+307 EEGQNTSADLG
-318 INGLQGGTELDPN
+318 INGLHGGTEQDPS

-358 NHALSA
+358 NHALTA

-372 ETARVTDAEHPGVQ
+372 ETASVTDKDHPGVQ
-386 LEFTNNK
+386 LEFVNNQ

-400 AISPWQ
+400 AISPWK
-406 KNAAGVNFHTFY
+406 KNAAGVDFHTFY
-418 GFGAVDLD
+418 GFGAVNLD

-446 WANNATEVSVPD
+446 WASNATEVSVPD
-458 ASLAGGSSNIAI
+458 ASLVGGSSAIAV

-477 SVQVQLTLEHSRLP
+477 SVQVKLTLEHSRLP
-491 DLAIELVSPSG
+491 DLAIELISPSG

-511 NGLVGQSLDPNIT
+511 NGLVGQSLDPNVT
-524 GYENQLMLSNQF
+524 GYENQLLLSNQF
-536 YGENAKGEWTL
+536 YGEDAKGEWTL

-559 FITYFNSSAIY
+559 FIAYFNSSAIY
-570 DVPMANNAKQELS
+570 DVPMANNAKPGVIKNWS
-583 KTGLCV
+583 MRIFGH
-589 SLATK
+589 
-594 ESIT
+594 

>member
-161 PATRDVRVFNQSY
+161 PATRGVRVFNQSY

-318 INGLQGGTELDPN
+318 INGLHGGTELDPN

-364 RDVRALLA
+364 RDIRALLA

-477 SVQVQLTLEHSRLP
+477 SVQVQLTIEHSRLP

-524 GYENQLMLSNQF
+524 GYKNQLMLSNQF

-559 FITYFNSSAIY
+559 FIAYFNSSAIY
-570 DVPMANNAKQELS
+570 DVPMANNAKPGVIKNWS
-583 KTGLCV
+583 MRIFGH
-589 SLATK
+589 
-594 ESIT
+594 

>member
-1 METRFNRLFAAM
+1 
-13 LAVGLAPAV
+13 
-22 SAFDPLY
+22 
-29 SEQWHLDNTGQTA
+29 
-42 FAANPAVAGN
+42 
-52 DLNTKL
+52 
-58 TQAMGIAG
+58 
-66 IGVKVAVIDSG
+66 
-77 VQIDH
+77 
-82 PDLAGN
+82 
-88 VVTGSRNFVEDSLFP
+88 
-103 SSYPVDTNGHGTAVA
+103 
-118 GLISAVGNN
+118 
-127 GEGGR
+127 
-132 GVASRSSLV
+132 
-141 GFNWL
+141 
-146 ANQTLEGWLISHGMD
+146 MD

-318 INGLQGGTELDPN
+318 INGLHGGTELDPN

-386 LEFTNNK
+386 LEFTNDK

-559 FITYFNSSAIY
+559 FIAYFNSSAIY
-570 DVPMANNAKQELS
+570 DVPMANNAKPGVIKNWS
-583 KTGLCV
+583 MRIFGH
-589 SLATK
+589 
-594 ESIT
+594 